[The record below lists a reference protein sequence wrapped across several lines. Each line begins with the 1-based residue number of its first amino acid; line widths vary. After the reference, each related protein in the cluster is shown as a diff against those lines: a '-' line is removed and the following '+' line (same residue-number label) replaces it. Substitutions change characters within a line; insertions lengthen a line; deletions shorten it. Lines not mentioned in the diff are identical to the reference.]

1 MKKVVI
7 TFGLTAGAIVVVLM
21 YLTMPIGKEKA
32 NYDMGQILGYVSMI
46 VAFTMI
52 FFGVKVLR
60 DKHYA
65 GKITFGKG
73 FVTGLYI
80 TLIAA
85 LMYCVGWEIYYNTSA
100 SNFMADYTTYYIEK
114 MKDEGASEKEITEMT
129 AEMASMQEMYKNP
142 AIRFGFTFLEIF
154 PVGLV
159 ISLVSAGIL
168 HRTQVQAATD

>member
-7 TFGLTAGAIVVVLM
+7 TFGLVAGAIVVVLM

-32 NYDMGQILGYVSMI
+32 NYDLGQILGYVSMI

-60 DKHYA
+60 DKHHA

-73 FVTGLYI
+73 FVAGLYI
-80 TLIAA
+80 TLIATV
-85 LMYCVGWEIYYNTSA
+85 MYCVGWEIYYNTSA
-100 SNFMADYTTYYIEK
+100 SNFMADYTTYYVEK
-114 MKDEGASEKEITEMT
+114 MKEEGASEKEITEMK

-154 PVGLV
+154 PVGVV
-159 ISLVSAGIL
+159 ISLISAGVL
-168 HRTQVQAATD
+168 RRSEVLPST